1 MAEMVGSAVVE
12 ATLKQAV
19 AGLIGTQE
27 EAAEVPGDGE
37 QHVERLEMAQ
47 LRMEAVIEAS
57 RKWRI
62 HDASLLRWRRKLKR
76 AASRCASAS
85 SAPSGRS
92 GSRPPPSPG
101 AWRAP
106 PRSPLRSSA
115 AAAVTVEIDCRLFCR
130 STVGDEHR

>member
-76 AASRCASAS
+76 AAQECGVA
-85 SAPSGRS
+85 
-92 GSRPPPSPG
+92 GS
-101 AWRAP
+101 
-106 PRSPLRSSA
+106 
-115 AAAVTVEIDCRLFCR
+115 
-130 STVGDEHR
+130 